1 MNDEKNPRGT
11 KLKCKTCEK
20 ELPIPEF
27 FYSKQRREYMKTCK
41 KCNSVTCHKYQS
53 DKRKSGDVNF
63 ILRARAAG
71 IRRNCKYRSDNREV
85 AKNLSKL
92 LLEQYTKQKGLCYY
106 TQEPMT
112 LSDYQNDD
120 SFATVDRVDPTKGY
134 IEGNIVFCL
143 SIINK
148 MKQDMSIDQLKFRC
162 QQIINH

>member
-1 MNDEKNPRGT
+1 MNNI
-11 KLKCKTCEK
+11 KTCTDCK
-20 ELPIPEF
+20 QNLPLED
-27 FYSKQRREYMKTCK
+27 FYYNRLRKTRTDSCK
-41 KCNSVTCHKYQS
+41 KCNSVTCRKYQS

-92 LLEQYTKQKGLCYY
+92 LLEQYAKQKGLCYY

-112 LSDYQNDD
+112 LSDYQNDN

-162 QQIINH
+162 QQIINHWCCP